1 MTWIAA
7 ISRGHN
13 AGVCLMKDGEIVFAL
28 EEERLT
34 RNKHDGAPL
43 ASIVKI
49 KEFTDKLDYFVIAHT
64 TPMSCHD
71 EVKLDYCQD
80 DPYYG
85 LARKLGLVDTVTN
98 SWKEGTYRECATGGR
113 WPLNVIDVGTIHHRL
128 HAASAFYNSG
138 FDTACAV
145 IVDGAGSWVNFGVKE
160 DELHDYWETETI
172 FDCDYPHKFDTKYK
186 HIGTKFAT
194 NFISHR
200 GFNSRFWSGYGNEP
214 SIIDWESKENENH
227 ELVARMGAGIVKT
240 YEAVT
245 GYCGW
250 PAIEAGKAMG
260 LSPYGGPC
268 DYLRPFFGNLG
279 DMELKYA
286 DNEYFTPRYPNGA
299 LFQPFYEPEIRKFPN
314 DEEGILVG
322 EDETNREEVWELDSR
337 ANVAWRVQ
345 NDTQEQVLDL
355 IRKSVR
361 MTGKNN
367 VVIAGGYGLNCVAN
381 YWYLDQLKDEGI
393 NVYVEPMSN
402 DSGTAVGA
410 AQLWHHY
417 ITKDSEKR
425 DRITNLYYGPQYN
438 HSQTEIE
445 GMSSKYGAEISDADD
460 KKIVDLIL
468 NKNIV
473 ALFQGRSESGPR
485 ALGNRS
491 ILYDPRDPDGKDHV
505 NSVKHR
511 EFFRPFAGSILKE
524 HVHEWFDLRG
534 MDETPFMMYA
544 VNCQPGIEEKIP
556 AIIHVDKTCRIQ
568 TVTEEQNENYYK
580 LIKEFFE
587 QTGCPIIFNT
597 SFNLGGEPLVETL
610 DDALRTLANSD
621 IEYLYLP
628 EYSTLIHVE
637 NSEQEVEEETGIN
650 KI

>member
-1 MTWIAA
+1 MTWIGA

-13 AGVCLMKDGEIVFAL
+13 AGVCLMKDGEIVFSL

-34 RNKHDGAPL
+34 RIKYDGAPL
-43 ASIVKI
+43 AAII
-49 KEFTDKLDYFVIAHT
+49 KMKEYTDKLDYFVMTHT
-64 TPMSCHD
+64 TPMMAHKD
-71 EVKLDYCQD
+71 VKLDYCLD

-85 LARKLGLVDTVTN
+85 LARKIGLVDPVIN
-98 SWKEGTYRECATGGR
+98 DRIKWPEGSYTERPGGGT
-113 WPLNVIDVGTIHHRL
+113 WPNNIIEMGTIHHRC

-145 IVDGAGSWVNFGVKE
+145 IVDGAGSWVNFGIRE
-160 DELHDYWETETI
+160 DDLNDYWETETI
-172 FDCDYPHKFDTKYK
+172 YDCDYPHKFDTRYK
-186 HIGTKFAT
+186 HIGTRYVS
-194 NFISHR
+194 NFMSQS
-200 GFNSRFWSGYGNEP
+200 GFNSRFWSGYGKTGE
-214 SIIDWESKENENH
+214 IDWESKENDSH
-227 ELVARMGAGIVKT
+227 ELIARHGSGIVKA

-245 GYCGW
+245 DYCGW
-250 PAIEAGKAMG
+250 TAIEAGKTMG

-268 DYLRPFFGNLG
+268 DYLKPFFNQLG

-286 DNEYFTPRYPNGA
+286 SAEYFDAKYPNSA
-299 LFQPFYEPEIRKFPN
+299 LFQPFYEPEIRKFPGQ
-314 DEEGILVG
+314 EGVVG
-322 EDETNREEVWELDSR
+322 EEQWDVDSR
-337 ANVAWRVQ
+337 KNAAWRVQ
-345 NDTQEQVLDL
+345 NDTQEQMLDL
-355 IRKSVR
+355 IRKAVR
-361 MTGKNN
+361 MTGKKN
-367 VVIAGGYGLNCVAN
+367 VVIAGGYGLNCMAN

-393 NVYVEPMSN
+393 NIYVEPMSN
-402 DSGTAVGA
+402 DAGTAVGA

-417 ITKDSEKR
+417 ITKDSKKR

-445 GMSSKYGAEISDADD
+445 EMSSKYGAEISDADD

-473 ALFQGRSESGPR
+473 AMFQGRSESGPR

-491 ILYDPRDPDGKDHV
+491 ILYDPRDPDGKDYV

-628 EYSTLIHVE
+628 EYSKMITIKNNNIGSMTIL
-637 NSEQEVEEETGIN
+637 
-650 KI
+650 KDD